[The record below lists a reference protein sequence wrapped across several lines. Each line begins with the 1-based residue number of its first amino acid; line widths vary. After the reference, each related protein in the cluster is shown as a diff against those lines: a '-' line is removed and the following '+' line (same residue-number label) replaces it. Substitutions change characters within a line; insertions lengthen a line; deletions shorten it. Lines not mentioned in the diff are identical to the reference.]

1 MTLGTL
7 IIIKDTKRPIGIAI
21 KKKVDNYWRIYWL
34 QDPDIKVLRK
44 EGVVYL
50 PPYEDLPLLKN

>member
-7 IIIKDTKRPIGIAI
+7 IIIKDINRPIGIAI
-21 KKKVDNYWRIYWL
+21 KKTVDNDWRIYWL
-34 QDPDIKVLRK
+34 QDPDIKDLRK

-50 PPYEDLPLLKN
+50 PPYEDLPLL